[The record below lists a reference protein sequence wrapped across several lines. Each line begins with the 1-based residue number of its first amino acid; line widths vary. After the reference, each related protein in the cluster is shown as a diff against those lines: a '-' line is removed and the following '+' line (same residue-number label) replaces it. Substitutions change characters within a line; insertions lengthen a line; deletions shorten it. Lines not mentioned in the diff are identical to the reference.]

1 MAGLRRNENI
11 FVKMTSRSACPA
23 VYPTAIPMSWL
34 STVLC
39 HGETHDNDGF
49 KLGPKWIGY
58 VIRTLDFGLF
68 APDLRE
74 VKKKKKKV
82 RRLLPMDIKSADNMP
97 HAVTRVP
104 AA

>member
-1 MAGLRRNENI
+1 
-11 FVKMTSRSACPA
+11 
-23 VYPTAIPMSWL
+23 MSWL

-49 KLGPKWIGY
+49 KLGPKLNWLCNTY
-58 VIRTLDFGLF
+58 TRLWSLC
-68 APDLRE
+68 ARPPRS
-74 VKKKKKKV
+74 KKKKKV

-97 HAVTRVP
+97 HAVMRVP